1 MRHVGLAVLKPYA
14 KVEAMPYIAQASIF
28 LLLLTVSAM
37 AQPTIG
43 GIVNAGSY
51 ATAPLDANSNPIGS
65 NNIAQGSY
73 FVIFGAGMGPAS
85 IVVAPGL
92 PLQTSLPDA
101 NGTSISISTGGQTV
115 NAYLYYTAAGQ
126 VSAILPSNTPVGPAN
141 VTVAYNGQT
150 SKPVAINVVKSQ
162 LGLFTQNSQGNG
174 PTVAQVFSGSTNFRM
189 GLTNPAHPGDTVVIV
204 GTGLGGIS
212 GPDNDVPGA
221 VPVGSNVT
229 VTIGGIITPATYA
242 GRAPQFPGEDQINFV
257 VPSNVPVGCYVPAS
271 VTASGQV
278 SQDVVL
284 SIAAAGSSA
293 CLHPFGLSQSALATL
308 DGGGTVNVGFFQAL
322 TAFVA
327 QVGGQIQGAGGLFD
341 NVNANGV
348 FQMYNRIPVAFGVI
362 SYPAPLNS
370 CVVIDQLNTGAGFT
384 VPNFSTIGG
393 TELIADPL
401 LMTMSGP
408 GGSANVLHQDTGGY
422 LGVFLP
428 PILGPGSWT
437 LSSNGGA
444 DVGAFNAKVTLPD
457 NLIWTNG
464 GNFMSLPVPRSD
476 QGITILWSGGN
487 LSASSVVTVFGNSTV
502 VNVKDPSLTRGK
514 SFYCA
519 APASAGKF
527 VVPGSVVLQIP
538 SSATAS
544 GETAYGALG
553 ITTGGLGN
561 FTASLTKGTLDAGVM
576 AYGEAYVLGVKYAQ

>member
-141 VTVAYNGQT
+141 VTVTYNGQA

-257 VPSNVPVGCYVPAS
+257 VPANVPTGCYVPAS

-284 SIAAAGSSA
+284 SIASAGVSA
-293 CLHPFGLSQSALATL
+293 CVHPFGLSQSALATL
-308 DGGGTVNVGFFQAL
+308 DSGGTVNAGFFQAL

-370 CVVIDQLNTGAGFT
+370 CVVIEQLNTGAGFT

-444 DVGAFNAKVTLPD
+444 DVGAFSAKVTLPD
-457 NLIWTNG
+457 NLNWTNA
-464 GNFMSLPVPRSD
+464 GNFSTVPRSD

-553 ITTGGLGN
+553 ITTGGLGS

-576 AYGEAYVLGVKYAQ
+576 AYGEAYVLSVKYAQ